1 MYIEQKTIRI
11 FYLQIYMIFVSDILG
26 AWTNFHKHW
35 NGNMRG
41 ICLWHNLK
49 DIYGINSH
57 SNMTWAHEK
66 CHTKIKFV
74 NKSMTNF
81 DPKISVEM

>member
-1 MYIEQKTIRI
+1 
-11 FYLQIYMIFVSDILG
+11 
-26 AWTNFHKHW
+26 
-35 NGNMRG
+35 
-41 ICLWHNLK
+41 
-49 DIYGINSH
+49 
-57 SNMTWAHEK
+57 MTWAHEK